1 MQHFCK
7 VPIVG
12 SSPTMTSIFMNNR
25 RSFFKSL
32 IGLIVAPKVAE
43 ALPVAKPPA
52 EFNKM
57 MIPLI
62 RKTFPELIANNLVS
76 VQPMSGPI
84 GLTFYR
90 NYIKEGS

>member
-1 MQHFCK
+1 
-7 VPIVG
+7 
-12 SSPTMTSIFMNNR
+12 MNNR

-43 ALPVAKPPA
+43 ALPVAKPPV
-52 EFNKM
+52 EFNKA

-62 RKTFPELIANNLVS
+62 RRTFPELITHNLVG

-84 GLTFYR
+84 GLTFYM
-90 NYIKEGS
+90 NYIKEGELV